1 MKPWAPLLFSCV
13 LAGCTSLLP
22 SSKQDISNQW
32 HTFEDAKK
40 SFDQIIPYTTDMNT
54 MRKLGF
60 DPFKT
65 PNMQILNHSQVVR
78 AVLPSPILEQM
89 VIPQGILDCIKK
101 QEGCIGYFMEPS
113 RIYRQRD
120 GNFLMDFLNFRRNT
134 TVTGWKFGA
143 LIVVIDDMVVYKQ
156 WSGRPQIE
164 ETELQRNPLG
174 PLQGAGPS
182 LFDKAF

>member
-1 MKPWAPLLFSCV
+1 MKSLAPLLFIC
-13 LAGCTSLLP
+13 LLTGCTSMLP
-22 SSKQDISNQW
+22 SSKQDVSNHW
-32 HTFEDAKK
+32 RDFEDAKR
-40 SFDQIIPYTTDMNT
+40 SFDQIIPYSTNMNT
-54 MRKLGF
+54 VRELGF

-78 AVLPSPILEQM
+78 AVLPSPVPEQM
-89 VIPQGILDCIKK
+89 QIPPGILDCIKA

-120 GNFLMDFLNFRRNT
+120 GNFLLDFLNFRRNT

-143 LIVVIDDMVVYKQ
+143 LIVVINNLVVYKQ

-174 PLQGAGPS
+174 PLQSVGPS